1 MDELNPAFAQLQA
14 RCEAQQNAS
23 ARRLGYAIVGGLVS
37 APLLVF
43 GGMWLEKRRKKAC
56 ACSLPKGP
64 AGVKGAGEAAANG
77 NGANGNGANSN
88 GANGNGANGNGGN
101 GNGGNGNGTNG
112 NGANGNGANGNGA
125 NGNGA

>member
-64 AGVKGAGEAAANG
+64 AGVKGAGEAANG
-77 NGANGNGANSN
+77 N

-101 GNGGNGNGTNG
+101 GNGTNGNGTNGNGTNGNGNG
-112 NGANGNGANGNGA
+112 NGANGNGA
-125 NGNGA
+125 